1 MKRLQRKRWMNGWLL
16 VMLLSVAPHT
26 LSYAED
32 AIPRRVLVGLNL
44 FPNILSVTKG
54 GTAQQTGSDE
64 IELLVVYQKEA
75 KQAKVLADK
84 LRKTTKKINRRKVVV
99 TEISAGSLFS
109 QQHSAGIFLS
119 EKISSAMFRDI
130 SNYAI
135 TQGALLFSS
144 FEGDV
149 EEGAMVGLDVRS
161 KIRPFLNLT
170 SLERAGL
177 KINPTLLRMCRT
189 VEEN

>member
-1 MKRLQRKRWMNGWLL
+1 LTKNSTTTNTYRVIFSSRNHMKTTQ
-16 VMLLSVAPHT
+16 
-26 LSYAED
+26 E
-32 AIPRRVLVGLNL
+32 IVLFSPV
-44 FPNILSVTKG
+44 FCPTIG
-54 GTAQQTGSDE
+54 GRF
-64 IELLVVYQKEA
+64 
-75 KQAKVLADK
+75 KVLADK

>member
-1 MKRLQRKRWMNGWLL
+1 
-16 VMLLSVAPHT
+16 
-26 LSYAED
+26 
-32 AIPRRVLVGLNL
+32 
-44 FPNILSVTKG
+44 
-54 GTAQQTGSDE
+54 
-64 IELLVVYQKEA
+64 
-75 KQAKVLADK
+75 
-84 LRKTTKKINRRKVVV
+84 
-99 TEISAGSLFS
+99 
-109 QQHSAGIFLS
+109 
-119 EKISSAMFRDI
+119 MFRDI